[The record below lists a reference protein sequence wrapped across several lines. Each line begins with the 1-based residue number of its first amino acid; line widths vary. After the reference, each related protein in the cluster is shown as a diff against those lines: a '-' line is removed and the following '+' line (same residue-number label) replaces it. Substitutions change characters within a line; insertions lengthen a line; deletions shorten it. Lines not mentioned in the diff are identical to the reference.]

1 MNCKDVLELVRTH
14 QYVKNLFVF
23 LPGFF
28 AFRLHEPAVFLDAC
42 VAFAVFSLVA
52 SSIYI
57 FNDWYDRDEDRVHP
71 EKHRRPIASGRV
83 TQLQAFICLSFFLL
97 AGLLLGYLAI
107 PEILPFIAGYLL
119 LNIAYTLRV
128 KHRPILDV
136 VFVSIGFVLRL
147 FVGAQATGVSL
158 SHWIIVMT
166 FLLALFLA
174 LAKRR
179 DDVLIFEDKKHQTR
193 RVVDGYNLKF
203 LDSAMVLT
211 ASIVI
216 LAYILWSISP
226 STVARLSSSNLFL
239 TAIFV
244 VLGIL
249 RYMQMAFVENK
260 TGSPTKVLLKDFFIQ
275 ATLAGWVGSFVWIFY
290 VQ

>member
-1 MNCKDVLELVRTH
+1 MNCKDVLELARIH
-14 QYVKNLFVF
+14 QYAKNLFVF

-42 VAFAVFSLVA
+42 VAFAVFSLTA
-52 SSIYI
+52 SAIYI
-57 FNDWYDRDEDRVHP
+57 LNDWHDRHEDRNHP

-83 TQLQAFICLSFFLL
+83 TQMQAFLCLSVFLL
-97 AGLLLGYLAI
+97 AGLFLGYFSM
-107 PEILPFIAGYLL
+107 PRILPFIAGYLA
-119 LNIAYTLRV
+119 LNIAYTLRF
-128 KHRPILDV
+128 KHRSILDV
-136 VFVSIGFVLRL
+136 VFVSCGFVLRL

-179 DDVLIFEDKKHQTR
+179 DDSLIFEDTNHQTR
-193 RVVDGYNLKF
+193 RVVDGYNIKF
-203 LDSAMVLT
+203 LDSAMVMT

-226 STVARLSSSNLFL
+226 ATTSKLSSNNLFL

-260 TGSPTKVLLKDFFIQ
+260 TGSPTKILLKDIFIQ
-275 ATLAGWVGSFVWIFY
+275 ATLVGWVGSFVWIFY
-290 VQ
+290 AR